1 MEELLSLLRFGGVMT
16 TFRAASGIAIVILL
30 VLSSFADIKTK
41 KIPAF
46 CSYSIML
53 IAMAL
58 FAVERKYLLIPFFIL
73 SVLGTGS
80 MPVRIAALF
89 FAVVLT
95 ANYGE
100 WLLPFVIGLILGDIF
115 FAAGII
121 GGGDAQLFFGMMAY
135 AYNGWG
141 MLIIVGCC
149 TIISGLC
156 AVLVRKTGFFSTGR
170 MKEMLANM
178 SKGTVK
184 DDLSREQ
191 IPFAVVLT
199 VSAIIY
205 NAVQF
210 L

>member
-1 MEELLSLLRFGGVMT
+1 MKDILSLLQFQGTMT
-16 TFRAASGIAIVILL
+16 TFRAVGGIAIVILL
-30 VLSSFADIKTK
+30 VMSSFADIKTK

-53 IAMAL
+53 IAL
-58 FAVERKYLLIPFFIL
+58 VFFAVDRKYYLIPFFIL
-73 SVLGTGS
+73 AVLGTGS
-80 MPVRIAALF
+80 MVVRIVALF
-89 FAVVLT
+89 VAVVLMSC
-95 ANYGE
+95 YGA

-115 FAAGII
+115 FATGIV

-149 TIISGLC
+149 TIISGLYIVI
-156 AVLVRKTGFFSTGR
+156 ARKSRFFSAAR
-170 MKEMLANM
+170 MKEMFSNM
-178 SKGTVK
+178 NKGTVK

-191 IPFAVVLT
+191 IPFAVILT
-199 VSAIIY
+199 VSAMIY